1 MTQYHT
7 FYEIDPNTPGA
18 IIEVGFMLADRT
30 LLTQRPDLVA
40 QGIIDGILC
49 FLQGEGRAL
58 E

>member
-1 MTQYHT
+1 MTRYHT
-7 FYEIDPNTPGA
+7 FYEIDPNTPGV
-18 IIEVGFMLADRT
+18 IIEIGFMLADRS

-49 FLQGEGRAL
+49 FLEEEGKRK